1 MEGGNETQLDDISGE
16 LQDSFYTGLLHFLWY
31 KVKQN
36 ETKIAEWMEFEPP
49 QLSTAGD
56 AYCDAQPLLKAFTS
70 VADVNLQAT
79 DGHGFT
85 TTRDELKLLQMPS
98 IADQSHDHEE
108 GEFEAYYVGMFS
120 DCDLFMQYCGGG
132 IGHIATQHCDSTLL
146 ADTHKKVQQSDAADD
161 SEEEDNEEGSEEDEG
176 DEEGDESDDRELE
189 DEGDAE
195 LRSDLGWTDLGQ
207 QPSGLQQYC
216 WVTASEQAQVH
227 QACCHKCAATLH
239 P

>member
-36 ETKIAEWMEFEPP
+36 ETIIVEWMEFELP

-85 TTRDELKLLQMPS
+85 TTRDELQGPPFGFLDPNVVIHMVHLIPVYDMGHTRKLLQMPS

-120 DCDLFMQYCGGG
+120 DHDLFMWYRGGG
-132 IGHIATQHCDSTLL
+132 IGHIATRHCDSTLL
-146 ADTHKKVQQSDAADD
+146 ADTHKKVQHSNDD
-161 SEEEDNEEGSEEDEG
+161 DDDDDDDDQDHDIEEEDDGE
-176 DEEGDESDDRELE
+176 
-189 DEGDAE
+189 
-195 LRSDLGWTDLGQ
+195 
-207 QPSGLQQYC
+207 
-216 WVTASEQAQVH
+216 
-227 QACCHKCAATLH
+227 
-239 P
+239 